1 MFWQNIHELDQQ
13 VTLFINSFHS
23 PWSDQVMLLFSHVR
37 IWFPMY
43 AVIAVLFF
51 WRLGWKKGLVTL
63 LSCVLCVV
71 LCDQIA
77 NLFKDGIARLR
88 PCQDRSMID
97 MGLYML
103 ETGGGLYGF
112 YSGHASN
119 SFGFAVCST
128 MGFRNDKRLKYRGYA
143 AFIFFWA
150 FMVSVSRIF
159 VGKHYFGD
167 VLCGAVAGVLT
178 GLLCAYIGRL
188 AIRLWIRPDD
198 TFIYKGLK

>member
-1 MFWQNIHELDQQ
+1 MFWQNLHELDQH
-13 VTLFINSFHS
+13 VTLFINGFHS

-43 AVIAVLFF
+43 AVIAILFF

-63 LSCVLCVV
+63 LTCVLCVV

-88 PCQDRSMID
+88 PCQDQKMID

-112 YSGHASN
+112 YSGHAAN

-128 MGFRNDKRLKYRGYA
+128 MGFRNDSSLRYRGYA
-143 AFIFFWA
+143 AFIFTWA
-150 FMVSVSRIF
+150 FLVSISRIF
-159 VGKHYFGD
+159 VGKHYLGD
-167 VLCGAVAGVLT
+167 VLTGAIAGVLI
-178 GLLCAYIGRL
+178 GLFCAYIGRL
-188 AIRLWIRPDD
+188 VIRKVPAVTRQ
-198 TFIYKGLK
+198 

>member
-1 MFWQNIHELDQQ
+1 MFWQNLHELDQH
-13 VTLFINSFHS
+13 VTLFINGFHS

-43 AVIAVLFF
+43 AVIAILFF

-63 LSCVLCVV
+63 LTCVLCVV

-88 PCQDRSMID
+88 PCQDQKMID

-112 YSGHASN
+112 YSGHAAN

-128 MGFRNDKRLKYRGYA
+128 MGFRNDSRLRYRGYA
-143 AFIFFWA
+143 AFIFTWA
-150 FMVSVSRIF
+150 FLVSISRIF
-159 VGKHYFGD
+159 VGKHYLGD
-167 VLCGAVAGVLT
+167 VLTGAIAGVLI
-178 GLLCAYIGRL
+178 GLFCAYIGRL
-188 AIRLWIRPDD
+188 VIKKVPAVTRQ
-198 TFIYKGLK
+198 

>member
-1 MFWQNIHELDQQ
+1 MFWQNLHELDQH
-13 VTLFINSFHS
+13 VTLFINGFHS
-23 PWSDQVMLLFSHVR
+23 PWSDQVMLMFSHVR

-43 AVIAVLFF
+43 AVIAILFF

-63 LSCVLCVV
+63 LTCVLCVV

-88 PCQDRSMID
+88 PCQDQKMID

-112 YSGHASN
+112 YSGHAAN

-128 MGFRNDKRLKYRGYA
+128 MGFRNDSRLRYRGYA
-143 AFIFFWA
+143 AFIFTWA
-150 FMVSVSRIF
+150 FLVSISRIF
-159 VGKHYFGD
+159 VGKHYLGD
-167 VLCGAVAGVLT
+167 VLTGAIAGVLI
-178 GLLCAYIGRL
+178 GLFCAYIGRL
-188 AIRLWIRPDD
+188 VIRKVPAVTRQ
-198 TFIYKGLK
+198 

>member
-1 MFWQNIHELDQQ
+1 MFWQNLHELDQH
-13 VTLFINSFHS
+13 VTLFINGFHS

-43 AVIAVLFF
+43 AVIAILFF

-63 LSCVLCVV
+63 LTCVLCVV

-88 PCQDRSMID
+88 PCQDQKMID

-112 YSGHASN
+112 YSGHAAN

-128 MGFRNDKRLKYRGYA
+128 MGFRNDSRLRYRGYA
-143 AFIFFWA
+143 AFIFTWA
-150 FMVSVSRIF
+150 FLVSISRIF
-159 VGKHYFGD
+159 VGKHYLGD
-167 VLCGAVAGVLT
+167 VLTGAIAGVLI
-178 GLLCAYIGRL
+178 GLFCAYLGRL
-188 AIRLWIRPDD
+188 VIRKVPAVTRQ
-198 TFIYKGLK
+198 

>member
-1 MFWQNIHELDQQ
+1 MFWQNLHELDQH
-13 VTLFINSFHS
+13 VTLFINGFHS

-43 AVIAVLFF
+43 AVIAILFF

-63 LSCVLCVV
+63 LTCVLCVV

-88 PCQDRSMID
+88 PCQDQKMID

-112 YSGHASN
+112 YSGHAAN

-128 MGFRNDKRLKYRGYA
+128 MGFRNDSRLRYRGYA
-143 AFIFFWA
+143 AFIFTWA
-150 FMVSVSRIF
+150 FFVSISRIF
-159 VGKHYFGD
+159 VGKHYLGD
-167 VLCGAVAGVLT
+167 VLTGAIAGVLI
-178 GLLCAYIGRL
+178 GLFCAYIGRL
-188 AIRLWIRPDD
+188 VIRKVPAVTRQ
-198 TFIYKGLK
+198 

>member
-1 MFWQNIHELDQQ
+1 MFWQNLHELDQH
-13 VTLFINSFHS
+13 VTLFINGFHS

-43 AVIAVLFF
+43 AVIAILFF

-63 LSCVLCVV
+63 LTCVLCVV

-88 PCQDRSMID
+88 PCQDQKMID

-112 YSGHASN
+112 YSGHAAN

-128 MGFRNDKRLKYRGYA
+128 MGFRNDSRLRYRGYS
-143 AFIFFWA
+143 AFIFTWA
-150 FMVSVSRIF
+150 FLVSISRIF
-159 VGKHYFGD
+159 VGKHYLGD
-167 VLCGAVAGVLT
+167 VLTGAIAGVLI
-178 GLLCAYIGRL
+178 GLFCAYIGRL
-188 AIRLWIRPDD
+188 VIRKVPAVTRQ
-198 TFIYKGLK
+198 

>member
-1 MFWQNIHELDQQ
+1 MFWQNLHELDQH
-13 VTLFINSFHS
+13 VTLFINGFHS

-43 AVIAVLFF
+43 AVIAILFF

-63 LSCVLCVV
+63 LTCVLCVV

-88 PCQDRSMID
+88 PCQDQRMID

-112 YSGHASN
+112 YSGHAAN

-128 MGFRNDKRLKYRGYA
+128 MGFRNDSRLRYRGYA
-143 AFIFFWA
+143 AFIFTWA
-150 FMVSVSRIF
+150 FLVSISRIF
-159 VGKHYFGD
+159 VGKHYLGD
-167 VLCGAVAGVLT
+167 VLTGAIAGVLI
-178 GLLCAYIGRL
+178 GLFCAYIGRL
-188 AIRLWIRPDD
+188 VIRKVPAVTRQ
-198 TFIYKGLK
+198 

>member
-1 MFWQNIHELDQQ
+1 MFWQNLHELDQH
-13 VTLFINSFHS
+13 VTLFINGFHS

-43 AVIAVLFF
+43 AVIAILFF

-63 LSCVLCVV
+63 LTCVLCVV

-88 PCQDRSMID
+88 PCQDQKMID

-112 YSGHASN
+112 YSGHAAN

-128 MGFRNDKRLKYRGYA
+128 MGFRNDSRLRYRGYA
-143 AFIFFWA
+143 AFIFTWA
-150 FMVSVSRIF
+150 FLVSISRIF
-159 VGKHYFGD
+159 VGKHYLGD
-167 VLCGAVAGVLT
+167 VLTGAIAGVLI
-178 GLLCAYIGRL
+178 GLFCAYIGRL
-188 AIRLWIRPDD
+188 VIRKVPAVTRQ
-198 TFIYKGLK
+198 

>member
-1 MFWQNIHELDQQ
+1 MFWQNIHDIDQQ
-13 VTLFINSFHS
+13 ITLFINSFHS
-23 PWSDQVMLLFSHVR
+23 AWSDPVMMLFSHVR

-43 AVIAVLFF
+43 GIIAALLF
-51 WRLGWKKGLVTL
+51 WRLGWKKGLITV

-71 LCDQIA
+71 LCDQTA

-88 PCQDRSMID
+88 PCQDQETIS

-112 YSGHASN
+112 FSGHAAN

-143 AFIFFWA
+143 AWIFFWA
-150 FMVSVSRIF
+150 FMVSISRIF

-167 VLCGAVAGVLT
+167 VLVGAIFGILF
-178 GLLCAYIGRL
+178 GLLCAWLARF
-188 AIRLWIRPDD
+188 AIRKLV
-198 TFIYKGLK
+198 K

>member
-1 MFWQNIHELDQQ
+1 MFWQNLHELDQH

-43 AVIAVLFF
+43 AVIAILFF

-63 LSCVLCVV
+63 LTCVLCVV

-88 PCQDRSMID
+88 PCQDQKMID

-112 YSGHASN
+112 YSGHAAN

-128 MGFRNDKRLKYRGYA
+128 MGFRNDSRLRYRGYA
-143 AFIFFWA
+143 AFIFTWA
-150 FMVSVSRIF
+150 FLVSISRIF
-159 VGKHYFGD
+159 VGKHYLGD
-167 VLCGAVAGVLT
+167 VLTGAIAGVLI
-178 GLLCAYIGRL
+178 GLFCAYIGRL
-188 AIRLWIRPDD
+188 VIRKVPAVTRQ
-198 TFIYKGLK
+198 

>member
-1 MFWQNIHELDQQ
+1 MFWQNLHELDQH
-13 VTLFINSFHS
+13 VTLFINGFHS

-43 AVIAVLFF
+43 AVIAILFF

-63 LSCVLCVV
+63 LTCVLCVV

-88 PCQDRSMID
+88 PCQDQKMID
-97 MGLYML
+97 MGLHML

-112 YSGHASN
+112 YSGHAAN

-128 MGFRNDKRLKYRGYA
+128 MGFRNDSRLRYRGYA
-143 AFIFFWA
+143 AFIFTWA
-150 FMVSVSRIF
+150 FLVSISRIF
-159 VGKHYFGD
+159 VGKHYLGD
-167 VLCGAVAGVLT
+167 VLTGAIAGVLI
-178 GLLCAYIGRL
+178 GLFCAYIGRL
-188 AIRLWIRPDD
+188 VIRKVPAVTRQ
-198 TFIYKGLK
+198 

>member
-1 MFWQNIHELDQQ
+1 MFWQNLHELDQH
-13 VTLFINSFHS
+13 VTLFINGFHS

-43 AVIAVLFF
+43 AVIAILFF

-63 LSCVLCVV
+63 LTCVRCVV

-77 NLFKDGIARLR
+77 TLFKDGIARLR
-88 PCQDRSMID
+88 PCQDQKMID

-112 YSGHASN
+112 YSGHAAN

-128 MGFRNDKRLKYRGYA
+128 MGFRNDSRLRYRGYA
-143 AFIFFWA
+143 AFIFTWA
-150 FMVSVSRIF
+150 FLVSISRIF
-159 VGKHYFGD
+159 VGKHYLGD
-167 VLCGAVAGVLT
+167 VLTGAIAGVLI
-178 GLLCAYIGRL
+178 GLFCAYIGRL
-188 AIRLWIRPDD
+188 VIRKVPAVTRQ
-198 TFIYKGLK
+198 